1 MNNND
6 KLNAFKKGATITLK
20 DENKTG
26 TVIDWGIVVNM
37 KRGFDGKEKEL
48 LLPSTE
54 LADSVRVKTNE
65 GMIEI
70 WSAEAVELTGVF

>member
-1 MNNND
+1 MNND
-6 KLNAFKKGATITLK
+6 KINAFKKGITITLK

-26 TVIDWGIVVNM
+26 RVIDWGIVVNL
-37 KRGFDGKEKEL
+37 KRGFDGIEKEL

-54 LADSVRVKTNE
+54 LADSVRVETNE

-70 WSAEAVELTGVF
+70 WSAEAVELTSVF

>member
-1 MNNND
+1 MNNY
-6 KLNAFKKGATITLK
+6 KINAFKKGTTITLK

-26 TVIDWGIVVNM
+26 TVIDCGIVVNI

-48 LLPSTE
+48 LLPGTE

-70 WSAEAVELTGVF
+70 WSAEAVELTGVFS